1 MTFADTRARPAKR
14 FALLLRMVFG
24 GRPLKRIKVFSQ
36 YAYHLALET
45 LNPALSLER
54 PRLKPEST
62 RVTIPARD
70 RTDSIE
76 FSLHLD
82 ANARREFDQPDEA
95 RRALVTRVRDKYRTD
110 RCWLCDGPLTPIV
123 QIVNSDDVDDFIETS
138 WCASCDSQQYSI
150 MPSKDWIARW
160 YASNWDSSGSTA
172 GKLATR
178 TPTYRY
184 YRRLLPYI
192 GERKLKVLDIGAG
205 YGEKSMPFVREGHEV
220 HCTETTTR
228 RAEYLRDHVTKNVY
242 FGSLD
247 SPAVQTE
254 LRRAG
259 PFDLVF
265 TYHVV
270 EHIYN
275 PRAELQILREI
286 TAPSAIFYMA
296 IPELYKEG
304 TLNNIYALEHLS
316 SLSRR
321 SAQMLMKQ
329 CGFQTVVAR
338 DDLFQYYSNY
348 CQYLIGRKT
357 DELVTVEP
365 NRNGEKMARYLA
377 TALRLDRI
385 ATMASGAF
393 SYGYHGHAALTY
405 GVSAESKAKCREP
418 ARHLPL
424 RLYHRAL
431 PLFWMAS

>member
-1 MTFADTRARPAKR
+1 MNFASAPTRPAKR
-14 FALLLRMVFG
+14 LALLLRMVFG
-24 GRPLKRIKVFSQ
+24 GKPLKRIKVFSQ
-36 YAYHLALET
+36 YALHLVRER

-54 PRLKPEST
+54 PRLKPET
-62 RVTIPARD
+62 AKIALPPRD
-70 RTDSIE
+70 RTESIE
-76 FSLHLD
+76 FNLLPD
-82 ANARREFDQPDEA
+82 ANARREFDQPDEK
-95 RRALVTRVRDKYRTD
+95 RRALVTRVRDKFRTN
-110 RCWLCDGPLTPIV
+110 RCWICDQPLLPIV
-123 QIVNSDDVDDFIETS
+123 QIINADDADDFIESS
-138 WCASCDSQQYSI
+138 WCASCDSQQYSV
-150 MPSKDWIARW
+150 MPRKDWIAQW

-172 GKLATR
+172 GKLAAR
-178 TPTYRY
+178 TPTRRY

-192 GERKLKVLDIGAG
+192 GARKLKVLDIGAG
-205 YGEKSMPFVREGHEV
+205 YGEKSFPFVREGHEV

-247 SPAVQTE
+247 SPAVQAK
-254 LRRAG
+254 LRRAA

-265 TYHVV
+265 SYHVV
-270 EHIYN
+270 EHIYD

-286 TAPSAIFYMA
+286 TAPGAIFYMA

-304 TLNNIYALEHLS
+304 IFNNIYALEHLS

-357 DELVTVEP
+357 DAPITVEP
-365 NRNGEKMARYLA
+365 NRDREKMAHYLTA
-377 TALRLDRI
+377 ALRLDRI
-385 ATMASGAF
+385 ATMESDAF
-393 SYGYHGHAALTY
+393 SYSYHGHAALTY
-405 GVSAESKAKCREP
+405 GVSADSKAKCRAP
-418 ARHLPL
+418 AQHLPL
-424 RLYHRAL
+424 RLYHRGL

>member
-1 MTFADTRARPAKR
+1 MKR
-14 FALLLRMVFG
+14 FLLLLRMVFG
-24 GRPLKRIKVFSQ
+24 GKPLRRIRVFSQ
-36 YAYHLALET
+36 YGYYYALAILW
-45 LNPALSLER
+45 PSLSLER
-54 PRLKPEST
+54 PRLRRES
-62 RVTIPARD
+62 VAVALPQRD
-70 RTDSIE
+70 RTASIE
-76 FSLHLD
+76 FHLHPD
-82 ANARREFDQPDEA
+82 ANARREFDQPNEA
-95 RRALVTRVRDKYRTD
+95 RRLLVTGVRDKFRTD
-110 RCWLCDGPLTPIV
+110 CCWICDHPLRPIIQV
-123 QIVNSDDVDDFIETS
+123 VNADDADDFIETS
-138 WCASCDSQQYSI
+138 WCALCDSQQYSV
-150 MPSKDWIARW
+150 MPTKDWIARW

-172 GKLATR
+172 GKLVAR

-205 YGEKSMPFVREGHEV
+205 YGEKSIPFVREGHEV

-247 SPAVQTE
+247 SPAVQAE
-254 LRRAG
+254 LRRAA

-270 EHIYN
+270 EHIYD

-286 TAPSAIFYMA
+286 TAPGAIFYMA
-296 IPELYKEG
+296 IPEFYKEG
-304 TLNNIYALEHLS
+304 ILNNIYALEHLS

-357 DELVTVEP
+357 DEPIAVEA
-365 NRNGEKMARYLA
+365 NRDREKMANYLA
-377 TALRLDRI
+377 TALQLDRI

-393 SYGYHGHAALTY
+393 SYSYHGHAALTY
-405 GVSAESKAKCREP
+405 GVSAESKAKCRES

-424 RLYHRAL
+424 RLYHRGL